1 MTVSIKVEDPQL
13 LEFKLTR
20 LADGLCHLERNF
32 EIAWK
37 SLKDETNCET
47 PREVLDDLIEEL
59 VSSHFPPTRDGQKAD
74 AELQPY
80 CNGCPHRPG
89 YGDS

>member
-1 MTVSIKVEDPQL
+1 MSVTIKVEDPQL

-20 LADGLCHLERNF
+20 LADGLCHIERNF

-47 PREVLDDLIEEL
+47 PREVLDDLIEDL
-59 VSSHFPPTRDGQKAD
+59 TSVRFPPTRSATEAEKA
-74 AELQPY
+74 LQPY

-89 YGDS
+89 FEDG